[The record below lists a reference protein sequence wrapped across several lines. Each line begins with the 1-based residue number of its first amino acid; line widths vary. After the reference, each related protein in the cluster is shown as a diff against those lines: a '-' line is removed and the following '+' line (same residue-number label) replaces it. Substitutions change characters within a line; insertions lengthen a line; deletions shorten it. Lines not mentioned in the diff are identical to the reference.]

1 MRKPYS
7 KKNPPPMWADRSIR
21 LEFEEGWNHVKDGW
35 FLKMPPKGNQKNLG
49 MWATYLTHQCQ
60 NGDYRA
66 CSAIQTHE
74 GKKKFGIYAYCSN
87 CKSKLPEQIK
97 SLMRFAI
104 Q

>member
-7 KKNPPPMWADRSIR
+7 KQNPPPFWADRRVR
-21 LEFEEGWNHVKDGW
+21 LQFEDGWNHVKDGW
-35 FLKMPPKGNQKNLG
+35 FLKMPPPGSQKNLG
-49 MWATYLTHQCQ
+49 MW
-60 NGDYRA
+60 
-66 CSAIQTHE
+66 
-74 GKKKFGIYAYCSN
+74 GKKKFGIYAYCSA